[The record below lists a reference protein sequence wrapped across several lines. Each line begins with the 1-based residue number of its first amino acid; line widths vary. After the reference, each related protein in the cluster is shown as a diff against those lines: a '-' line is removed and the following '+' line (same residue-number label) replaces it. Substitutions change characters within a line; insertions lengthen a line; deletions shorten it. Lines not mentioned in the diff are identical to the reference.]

1 MPTVQLTQMQVETCI
16 AEAKIRTDNHAL
28 HSKQDKWYCS
38 PEQRIIYDQIGVC
51 AEFAVAIYLGLEWT
65 GQEKHTDLG
74 DVSGFEVR
82 ATQRKKTNDY
92 HLVVRGKDKGNIYI
106 LCIVDLENNVVVIAG
121 WETAAN
127 VRTKGVLT
135 YEDTQG
141 YALART
147 QLKHILD
154 LELVAS

>member
-16 AEAKIRTDNHAL
+16 AEAQTRTNNHAL

-65 GQEKHTDLG
+65 GQDKHTDLG
-74 DVSGFEVR
+74 DVSGFEIR

-106 LCIVDLENNVVVIAG
+106 LCIVDLDNHCVVIAG

-127 VRTKGVLT
+127 VRTRSSMCFSCVRAK
-135 YEDTQG
+135 
-141 YALART
+141 A
-147 QLKHILD
+147 
-154 LELVAS
+154 

>member
-1 MPTVQLTQMQVETCI
+1 MPTVQLSAQQIVTCI
-16 AEAKIRTDNHAL
+16 AEAETRTNNHAL
-28 HSKQDKWYCS
+28 HGKQDKWYCS
-38 PEQRIIYDQIGVC
+38 PEQRIVNDQIGVF
-51 AEFAVAIYLGLEWT
+51 AEFAVANYLGLDWS
-65 GQEKHTDLG
+65 GQEKHSDLG

-82 ATQRKKTNDY
+82 AQQRKEGNDY
-92 HLVVRGKDKGNIYI
+92 QLIVRGKDKGDIYI
-106 LCIVDLENNVVVIAG
+106 LCIVDLVNYWVVIAG

-127 VRTKGVLT
+127 VRTRGVLA

-154 LELVAS
+154 LRDTI

>member
-16 AEAKIRTDNHAL
+16 AEAQTRNNNHAL

-38 PEQRIIYDQIGVC
+38 PEQRILNDHIGVC

-82 ATQRKKTNDY
+82 ATQRKTVNDY
-92 HLVVRGKDKGNIYI
+92 QLVVRGKDKGDIYI

-127 VRTKGVLT
+127 VRTRGVLT

-154 LELVAS
+154 LDLVA